1 MPYTCESEGNGVP
14 WTHSGT
20 DDSVDANSVPS
31 MRSQPMSAPALTLI
45 EARTANLELR
55 KRVVK
60 TVDDLDAIAPD
71 GERDAVLVMH
81 AGVPVPDDSA
91 LLDALTVYVTQ
102 HEAGVFTKVLQDVD
116 VVVVD
121 VAMGTRAWVAELKA
135 QVRKAPGVLFIS
147 GRLGREA
154 DLGLMSKSFR
164 QGSFVVKSDAPDPMA
179 GLGLGAA
186 VAEGIPSPTVP
197 ATPAADRRARGGE
210 LARNRRNDLLAQERW
225 VSSQEAAEQA
235 RGRTVESNPY
245 EYASRL
251 RRELRL
257 FGARFGG
264 RYLYPAFQFLPDT
277 GEPHPALRDLI
288 PLLPDSNDGWTAAF
302 WLFEPSGRLQGAR
315 PADVFLEDPAS
326 VIAAAQRDFQGDDES
341 W

>member
-1 MPYTCESEGNGVP
+1 M
-14 WTHSGT
+14 
-20 DDSVDANSVPS
+20 SV
-31 MRSQPMSAPALTLI
+31 PALTLI

-60 TVDDLDAIAPD
+60 TVDDLDVIGPD
-71 GERDAVLVMH
+71 GDAVLVMH
-81 AGVPVPDDSA
+81 AGVPVPEDSA
-91 LLDALTVYVTQ
+91 LLDALTVYVAQ
-102 HEAGVFTKVLQDVD
+102 HDAGVFTKVLHDVD

-121 VAMGTRAWVAELKA
+121 VAMGKRAWVAELKA
-135 QVRKAPGVLFIS
+135 HVRKAPGVLFIS
-147 GRLGREA
+147 GRLGRQA

-164 QGSFVVKSDAPDPMA
+164 QGRVIVETLTDALPMA
-179 GLGLGAA
+179 PVARPAA
-186 VAEGIPSPTVP
+186 APSPAPVLSP
-197 ATPAADRRARGGE
+197 GVDRRERVGE

-225 VSSQEAAEQA
+225 ISSQEAAEQA
-235 RGRTVESNPY
+235 RGRVVESNPY

-251 RRELRL
+251 RREQRL

-302 WLFEPSGRLQGAR
+302 WWFEPSGRLQGAR
-315 PADVFLEDPAS
+315 PADVFLQDPAV

>member
-1 MPYTCESEGNGVP
+1 
-14 WTHSGT
+14 
-20 DDSVDANSVPS
+20 
-31 MRSQPMSAPALTLI
+31 MSAPALTLI

-60 TVDDLDAIAPD
+60 TVDDLDVIAPD
-71 GERDAVLVMH
+71 GDAVLVMH
-81 AGVPVPDDSA
+81 AGVPVPEDSA
-91 LLDALTVYVTQ
+91 LLDALTVYVAQ
-102 HEAGVFTKVLQDVD
+102 HDAGVFTKVLQDVD

-121 VAMGTRAWVAELKA
+121 VAMGKRAWVAELKA
-135 QVRKAPGVLFIS
+135 QVRKASGVLFIS

-164 QGSFVVKSDAPDPMA
+164 PGSVVVKVAKPRPAKA
-179 GLGLGAA
+179 GATA
-186 VAEGIPSPTVP
+186 TPSPAA
-197 ATPAADRRARGGE
+197 ATPAKEARARSSE
-210 LARNRRNDLLAQERW
+210 LARNRRNDLLTQERW
-225 VSSQEAAEQA
+225 ISSQEAAEQA

-251 RRELRL
+251 RREQRL
-257 FGARFGG
+257 FGARFSG

-315 PADVFLEDPAS
+315 PADVFAEDPAV